1 MIPKQFV
8 DNQLVVDAFNLIYSH
23 KNIDL
28 VNKINKQLLSPLLD
42 VYFTLNDNSYIEKE
56 SILKALLVICNSHK
70 PSQRH
75 KYEPPKSYPFY
86 MALNNYLNKFCE
98 QLKIKP
104 TSLITHWIEVA
115 LSCLTQRE
123 YITSTIYIQTI
134 MKLFEHL
141 IIYSMDYRLKSLFY
155 NESLLNFFDE
165 CLQSKY
171 GSGMKVHCSELIW
184 NIINQDLHLNVF
196 PLSFF
201 PVLNTYFTQINDI
214 HVENSLRI
222 EYDEY
227 NKNLNSM
234 ARHGVIDKKTV
245 EIKSDMESDILQVQH
260 TKLRF

>member
-8 DNQLVVDAFNLIYSH
+8 DNQLVVDAFNFIYSH

-28 VNKINKQLLSPLLD
+28 VNKIDKQLLSPLLD

-104 TSLITHWIEVA
+104 TSLITRYLYILQLQFFEKLIASKQSKLIATIIDKDWIEVA
-115 LSCLTQRE
+115 L
-123 YITSTIYIQTI
+123 I
-134 MKLFEHL
+134 
-141 IIYSMDYRLKSLFY
+141 
-155 NESLLNFFDE
+155 
-165 CLQSKY
+165 
-171 GSGMKVHCSELIW
+171 HCSELIW

-201 PVLNTYFTQINDI
+201 PVLNTYFTQINDT

-234 ARHGVIDKKTV
+234 ARQGAIDKKTV